1 MNTIETRAYARA
13 ALAGNPSDGY
23 FGKTL
28 SLCLSDFSSRV
39 VLTPQKVLEIVPAR
53 EDLAQFSSIREM
65 ADDVRRNGYY
75 GGLRLVKAALKKFA
89 DYCDA
94 HEIELPSDRNF
105 SLRYETD
112 IPRQVGL
119 AGSSAIIT
127 ATWRALMVHYR
138 VLVVPEILPNW
149 VRAAEQEELGI
160 TGGLQDRVAQSY
172 GGLVF
177 MDLERTK
184 LERDGFG
191 TYEPLDIAL
200 LPPLY
205 LAYATRFAEESGVV
219 HNDLRARWECGD
231 NLVHATMRE
240 LGETAQAARGCLV
253 EGRAHELGNLINHNF
268 ELRRR
273 IVPISQ
279 SHLQMVEV
287 ARSCGASAHFAG
299 SGGAVI
305 GTFEDDA
312 SFARLEKK
320 LGELGCIVLQPQVA
334 PACD

>member
-1 MNTIETRAYARA
+1 MQTIETHAYARA

-28 SLCLSDFSSRV
+28 SLCLSDFSARV
-39 VLTPQKVLEIVPAR
+39 VLTASETLEIVPSC
-53 EDLAQFSSIREM
+53 EDLAQFASIREM

-75 GGLRLVKAALKKFA
+75 GGLRLVKAALKKFV

-94 HEIELPSDRNF
+94 HQIELPADHNF

-127 ATWRALMVHYR
+127 ATWRALMQHYR
-138 VLVVPEILPNW
+138 VLVPREVLPAW
-149 VRAAEQEELGI
+149 VRAVEQEELGI

-177 MDLERTK
+177 MDFERTK

-191 TYEPLDIAL
+191 TYELLDIAL
-200 LPPLY
+200 LSPLY

-219 HNDLRARWECGD
+219 HNDLRALGKGRRSCPRD
-231 NLVHATMRE
+231 NARTGRPRASRARLP
-240 LGETAQAARGCLV
+240 GQQARARI
-253 EGRAHELGNLINHNF
+253 GRIDESQFRVAPPHCADKPIASSNGRSGAK
-268 ELRRR
+268 LRRQR
-273 IVPISQ
+273 SFRGQ
-279 SHLQMVEV
+279 RRRDRRHL
-287 ARSCGASAHFAG
+287 R
-299 SGGAVI
+299 
-305 GTFEDDA
+305 
-312 SFARLEKK
+312 R
-320 LGELGCIVLQPQVA
+320 
-334 PACD
+334 